1 MSSFND
7 LNNVFFHKTQRTA
20 REALG
25 FDWNDDLLPEIN
37 SRTPSSKKP
46 ILNTPDSLHKRLIF
60 ENGENSSRKPI
71 TSQATTVAVPGMET
85 PRTPCEDRCLT
96 TPEYNPVCGS
106 DRLTYFS
113 RQRLQCAI
121 KCGKR
126 E

>member
-1 MSSFND
+1 MNNGLFYKIRRTVRQTQGFNWDDDIKVNFKRKD
-7 LNNVFFHKTQRTA
+7 L
-20 REALG
+20 
-25 FDWNDDLLPEIN
+25 
-37 SRTPSSKKP
+37 KKP
-46 ILNTPDSLHKRLIF
+46 FRNKPDPLHDRLIF
-60 ENGENSSRKPI
+60 EDEENPNRNKFRQTQP
-71 TSQATTVAVPGMET
+71 TTPRTTTVAVPGMET

-96 TPEYNPVCGS
+96 TPEYNPVCGD